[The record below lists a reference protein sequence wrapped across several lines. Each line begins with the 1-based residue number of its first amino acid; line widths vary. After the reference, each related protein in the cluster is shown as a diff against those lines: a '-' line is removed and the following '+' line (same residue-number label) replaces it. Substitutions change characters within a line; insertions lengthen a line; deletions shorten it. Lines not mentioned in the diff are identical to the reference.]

1 MNRNHLI
8 CFPDGSVNDAG
19 QIVDLGLW
27 VEEFER
33 YFDERILSEIR
44 TAIGVGL
51 QTAPYILI
59 SCAIDF
65 LTTFWAGADSTRER
79 YRDFVNAFFAGYDG
93 EKVYRQLRCRMVH
106 NHTVGEAAIICW
118 DELDLHGCTIGDGTV
133 VLNLEQFLQDFI
145 EAKKKY
151 FAALRTSPEVLEN
164 QIARFNHMGVLSTI
178 DGEEVRRWVAQVR
191 QRP

>member
-1 MNRNHLI
+1 
-8 CFPDGSVNDAG
+8 
-19 QIVDLGLW
+19 
-27 VEEFER
+27 
-33 YFDERILSEIR
+33 
-44 TAIGVGL
+44 
-51 QTAPYILI
+51 
-59 SCAIDF
+59 
-65 LTTFWAGADSTRER
+65 
-79 YRDFVNAFFAGYDG
+79 
-93 EKVYRQLRCRMVH
+93 
-106 NHTVGEAAIICW
+106 
-118 DELDLHGCTIGDGTV
+118 